1 MKTKLS
7 GRFWCALTIFSLIG
21 QVAWVVENMYFNV
34 FIYNMFNAS
43 ASDISLMVAASAVS
57 ATLTTV
63 FMGALSDKI
72 GKRKLFI
79 AGGYILWGVSIFS
92 FTLLRTD
99 VIGALFPMTVSA
111 ASLGVSL
118 TIILDCVMTFF
129 GSSANDAAFNAWL
142 TDSTD
147 SSNRGAAEGIN
158 SMMPLVAIL
167 VVFGGFMFFDLSL
180 SQSWTLIFAII
191 GTVVTG
197 VGILGFFL
205 IKDPDIKPSE
215 TNYFANIFYGFR
227 PSTVKKNPMLYIT
240 LAAFALF
247 NISIQVFMPYLII
260 YYEKSLKM
268 ADYVLIM
275 APAILLASV
284 FTAFWGK
291 VYDKKGFS
299 LAVGI
304 SVTSLCIGYTVL
316 FFTKTTLPVFIGSL
330 LMMCGYLASMAV
342 FGAAVRDYTPKG
354 KSGMFQGLR
363 IFAQVLIPGVVGP
376 FIGAAVLSGAD
387 TVLNNDGTTSFLPNE
402 NIFLASLA
410 VIAVLLPLLIFL
422 CKNTKTKLCDLT
434 TPYEED
440 MGDTPFCEYPRPSL
454 VRESY
459 LCLNGKWELSVV
471 RGKKEVYGG
480 SVTVPFPIESRLSG
494 VGIFVGVR
502 DTLVYKRDFNLCSDF
517 IRSRVLLHFGA
528 VDQSCKVFVNGQ
540 EAGGHTGGYIPF
552 CIDITELAHEGKNE
566 LRVEA
571 KDPLDTQLPYGKQ
584 SGKRGGMW
592 YTPTS
597 GIWQTVWIESVPDEY
612 IRSLRITPALDSA
625 RIEIAGGA
633 DGKCVI
639 FEGERIE
646 FEGDSVTLT
655 PKDAELWTPDTP
667 KLYEFELIS
676 GEDRVRSYFAL
687 RTVEIKDNAILLNG
701 SPVFFHGLLDQGYF
715 SDGIYLPAS
724 PKGYEDDILRMKSL
738 GFNMLRKHI
747 KVEPELFY
755 YYCDKHGMAVFQD
768 IVNSGK
774 YNFLIDT
781 ALPTIGKKSGIT
793 HKASATRREHFE
805 NTAKDTISLLYS
817 HPCVVYYTLFNE
829 GWGQYDASR
838 LYKVFKALDPTRV
851 WDATSGWFAEGESDV
866 VSEHI
871 YFKPIQLQKQK
882 KPLVLSEFGGY
893 SMKVEGHSAN
903 TQNTYG
909 YKFFTDEV
917 QFKDAVSA
925 LYRGE
930 VIPAIKSAGLC
941 AAVLTQVS
949 DVEDET
955 NGLLTYDR
963 RVLKVDT
970 EEMRALAGEI
980 YEAYREFNENN

>member
-7 GRFWCALTIFSLIG
+7 GRFWLALTLFSLIG

-43 ASDISLMVAASAVS
+43 ATDISLMVAASAVS

-63 FMGALSDKI
+63 FIGAFSDKV

-79 AGGYILWGVSIFS
+79 CGGYILWGISIFS

-99 VIGALFPMTVSA
+99 VIGRLFPMTLSA
-111 ASLGVSL
+111 ASLGISL

-147 SSNRGAAEGIN
+147 STNRGAAEGIN

-180 SQSWTLIFAII
+180 AQSWTAIFAII
-191 GTVVTG
+191 GAVVII

-205 IKDPDIKPSE
+205 IKDPDIKPTQ

-227 PSTVKKNPMLYIT
+227 VSTVKKNPMLYIT

-247 NISIQVFMPYLII
+247 NISIQIFMPYLII
-260 YYEKSLKM
+260 YYEKSLGM

-275 APAILLASV
+275 APAIILASV
-284 FTAFWGK
+284 FTALWGK
-291 VYDKKGFS
+291 VYDKKGFGG
-299 LAVGI
+299 AV
-304 SVTSLCIGYTVL
+304 SVSVLSLCVGYVIL
-316 FFTKTTLPVFIGSL
+316 FFTSTTVPVFLGSL

-342 FGAAVRDYTPKG
+342 FGAAVRDYTPVG
-354 KSGMFQGLR
+354 KSGMFQGMR

-376 FIGAAVLSGAD
+376 WLGALVLSGAD
-387 TVLNNDGTTSFLPNE
+387 TVTNSDGTTSFLPNE
-402 NIFLASLA
+402 NIFLAALA
-410 VIAVLLPLLIFL
+410 VIAVLLPMLIFI
-422 CKNTKTKLCDLT
+422 CQNSKTKLCDLK
-434 TPYEED
+434 TPYEDD
-440 MGDTPFCEYPRPSL
+440 MGDVPFCEYPRPML
-454 VRESY
+454 VRDSY
-459 LCLNGKWELSVV
+459 ICLNGKWNLIVNRV
-471 RGKKEVYGG
+471 NKEIYNG
-480 SVTVPFPIESRLSG
+480 SVNVPFPIESRLSG
-494 VGIFVGVR
+494 VGISIGKR
-502 DTLVYKRDFNLCSDF
+502 DTMIYERSFSIGADF
-517 IRSRVLLHFGA
+517 IKSRILLHFGA
-528 VDQSCKVFVNGQ
+528 VDQSCTVYVNGQ
-540 EAGGHTGGYIPF
+540 EAGTHLGGYIPF
-552 CIDITELAHEGKNE
+552 YFDVTKLVHEGENK

-571 KDPLDTQLPYGKQ
+571 NDPLDTELPYGKQ
-584 SGKRGGMW
+584 SKKRGGMW
-592 YTPTS
+592 YTQIS
-597 GIWQTVWIESVPDEY
+597 GIWQTVWLESVADEY
-612 IRSLRITPALDSA
+612 IRSVRITPSLVSA
-625 RIEIAGGA
+625 EVLIEGGA
-633 DGKCVI
+633 ESKSVI

-646 FEGDSVTLT
+646 FEGDKITLT
-655 PKDAELWTPDTP
+655 PKNAELWTPQTP
-667 KLYEFELIS
+667 KLYEFEIVS

-687 RTVEIKDNAILLNG
+687 RTIEVKGDAIHLNG
-701 SPVFFHGLLDQGYF
+701 NPYFFHGLLDQGYF

-747 KVEPELFY
+747 KIEPELFY
-755 YYCDKHGMAVFQD
+755 YYCDKYGMAVFQD
-768 IVNSGK
+768 MVNSGK
-774 YNFLIDT
+774 YSFLTDT
-781 ALPTIGKKSGIT
+781 ALPTLGKKSGIT
-793 HKASATRREHFE
+793 HKASSYRRECFE
-805 NTAKDTISLLYS
+805 STVKETLSHLYS

-838 LYKVFKALDPTRV
+838 LYGVFKELDPTRV
-851 WDATSGWFAEGESDV
+851 WDATSGWFDEGESDV

-871 YFKPIQLQKQK
+871 YFKPIKLEKAV

-903 TQNTYG
+903 TKNTYG
-909 YKFFTDEV
+909 YRFFTKEKE
-917 QFKDAVSA
+917 FREAVLA
-925 LYRGE
+925 LYRDE
-930 VIPAIKSAGLC
+930 VIPAIKNAGLC

-963 RVLKVDT
+963 QVLKVDAD
-970 EEMRALAGEI
+970 EMSDMAREI
-980 YEAYREFNENN
+980 YESYDGRNKK